1 MANNRRS
8 RTGRRAGPDAGDEA
22 AWTPEAIRALG
33 ASTNLHTAA
42 QIFGLAMSTAYLLA
56 KRGQFPV
63 PVIRVGT
70 QYRVPVQPILA
81 ALRLEPGTD
90 QPP

>member
-1 MANNRRS
+1 MSNNRRS
-8 RTGRRAGPDAGDEA
+8 RTARRGDHQSGGPV
-22 AWTPEAIRALG
+22 WTAEAIRTLG
-33 ASTNLHTAA
+33 AFTDLHTAA

-63 PVIRVGT
+63 PVIRAGT
-70 QYRVPVQPILA
+70 QYRVPVQPIIA
-81 ALRLEPGTD
+81 ALHLQPEPD